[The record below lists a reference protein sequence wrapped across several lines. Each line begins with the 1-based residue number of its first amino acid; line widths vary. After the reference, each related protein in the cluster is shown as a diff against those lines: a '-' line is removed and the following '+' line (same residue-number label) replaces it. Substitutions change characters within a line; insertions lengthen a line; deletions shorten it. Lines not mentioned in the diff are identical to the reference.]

1 MNFKL
6 SLAILL
12 LLIFIVFLGFLC
24 IQQKREY
31 FKNCYEYSEDDVNK
45 LQEEDINKLEE
56 DICNLNKIDIT
67 RDCLIEYPKSELCGE
82 LVETECQGCINCV
95 WKDGKCMKLTCNDI
109 SNETDCNNNAK
120 CIYMPDNA
128 TNKCMPNTSIGQKQ
142 CEGLDAN
149 TKVGWCIEN
158 DYTATCKKVNT
169 AATDGRPPECN
180 YWCSKYNTESQNQ
193 CGINW
198 ANPGFNRTMFN
209 KCKLGNNST
218 PNNPENNSTSNYT
231 GYAKYDCNLRQ
242 LYDKCIACADKNQC
256 TDQDGN
262 CIEDCGNTGIEGEL
276 QKEDYYKLC
285 LNDPMIAYGNAY
297 GFGCP
302 NPNFEKGNLPPLYPT
317 EENGM
322 KVCEYSS

>member
-1 MNFKL
+1 
-6 SLAILL
+6 
-12 LLIFIVFLGFLC
+12 
-24 IQQKREY
+24 
-31 FKNCYEYSEDDVNK
+31 
-45 LQEEDINKLEE
+45 
-56 DICNLNKIDIT
+56 
-67 RDCLIEYPKSELCGE
+67 
-82 LVETECQGCINCV
+82 
-95 WKDGKCMKLTCNDI
+95 MKLTCNDI

-142 CEGLDAN
+142 CEGLYAK

-169 AATDGRPPECN
+169 AATDGRPPGCT
-180 YWCSKYNTESQNQ
+180 YWCSKHNTDSQKD

-198 ANPGFNRTMFN
+198 ANPGFKKTMFN
-209 KCKLGNNST
+209 KCYLGNK
-218 PNNPENNSTSNYT
+218 STSNYT
-231 GYAKYDCNLRQ
+231 GYAKYDCKLRK
-242 LYDKCIACADKNQC
+242 LYNKCIACADKNQC

-285 LNDPMIAYGNAY
+285 LNDPMMAYGNAY

-302 NPNFEKGNLPPLYPT
+302 NPDKKSQTGVAPLYST
-317 EENGM
+317 KENGY
-322 KVCEYSS
+322 KDCEYSP